1 MTLDTTPESG
11 ISITTAEEDFLD
23 LSHAFSDFSAC
34 SSDISGELYR
44 LATLP
49 SPECVQKNNI
59 SREVE
64 PEPCTTFLQT
74 ESFSMEIIESI
85 SPEDLQPMV
94 KICIDGLQSQLVAV
108 KHSTTAK
115 LRLLAKNCAD
125 NWILI
130 AKSGAVPVLVP
141 LHRCSDPW

>member
-1 MTLDTTPESG
+1 
-11 ISITTAEEDFLD
+11 
-23 LSHAFSDFSAC
+23 
-34 SSDISGELYR
+34 
-44 LATLP
+44 
-49 SPECVQKNNI
+49 
-59 SREVE
+59 
-64 PEPCTTFLQT
+64 
-74 ESFSMEIIESI
+74 MEIIESI

-141 LHRCSDPW
+141 LHRCISNKERSGDVARGETNWGTNPHIGMKAAMTWPADGASGLIAEARCSVGGDEIREDGRSVEVEAKWALAAVPEGLS